1 MANLAAVMPA
11 LGAIEV
17 QEVPLPDPL
26 PGQAVVRIEA
36 VGICGSDT
44 AYYRVGYIGDWKVE
58 GPIILGHEAS
68 GTVVATGAG
77 VTNVTA
83 GDRVAIEPGTP
94 CRNCEECLAGRY
106 HLCPDF
112 IFLATP
118 PYDGALVQNLAIDS
132 RNLFPIPD
140 SMSFEAAAL
149 CEPLSVGLW
158 ACRRAGLLPGDR
170 VRVTGAGP
178 VGILAAQVARA
189 EGAAD
194 VVVSDISDFRLSV
207 AEKLGFRT
215 EKAGEVP
222 EGPGH
227 EDADVLLECSG
238 APGALA
244 QGLWRLRNAGRAAMV
259 GLPKQDVALPL
270 SRLNVKEISI
280 SLVNRYAH
288 TWPTAIAFVASGRVD
303 VESLVTHRFE
313 LADAEAALT
322 LAADV
327 PDSLKAVV
335 YPNGIPTR

>member
-11 LGAIEV
+11 LGTIRV
-17 QEVPLPDPL
+17 QEVPVPEPSA
-26 PGQAVVRIEA
+26 GEAIVRIEA

-58 GPIILGHEAS
+58 GPIILGHEAA
-68 GTVVATGAG
+68 GTVVATGSE
-77 VTNVTA
+77 VTNVA
-83 GDRVAIEPGTP
+83 VGDRVAIEPGTP
-94 CRNCEECLAGRY
+94 CRNCEECLVGRY

-112 IFLATP
+112 VFLATP
-118 PYDGALVQNLAIDS
+118 PYDGALVQSLAIDS
-132 RNLFPIPD
+132 RNLFVIPD

-194 VVVSDISDFRLSV
+194 VVISDISDFRL
-207 AEKLGFRT
+207 ALAAKLGFRT
-215 EKAGEVP
+215 EKVGEIP

-244 QGLWRLRNAGRAAMV
+244 QGLWRLRNGGRAAMV
-259 GLPKQDVALPL
+259 GLPKEDVTLPL
-270 SRLNVKEISI
+270 SRLNVKEISV

-288 TWPTAIAFVASGRVD
+288 TWPTAIALVSSGRVD
-303 VESLVTHRFE
+303 VEPLVTHRFE
-313 LADAEAALT
+313 LADAESALT

-327 PDSLKAVV
+327 PDSMKAVV
-335 YPNGIPTR
+335 YPNGIPAH

>member
-11 LGAIEV
+11 LGAIEL
-17 QEVPLPDPL
+17 QEVSLPDPV

-44 AYYRVGYIGDWKVE
+44 AYYRVGHIGDWKVD

-68 GTVVATGAG
+68 GTVVATGDG
-77 VTNVTA
+77 VTNVA
-83 GDRVAIEPGTP
+83 VGDRVAVEPGTA
-94 CRNCEECLAGRY
+94 CRDCEQCLAGRY
-106 HLCPDF
+106 NLCAQF
-112 IFLATP
+112 VFLATP
-118 PYDGALVQNLAIDS
+118 PYDGALVQNLAIDA

-140 SMSFEAAAL
+140 SMSFEAGAM

-158 ACRRAGLLPGDR
+158 ACRRAGLVPGDR

-194 VVVSDISDFRLSV
+194 VVVADISDFRLSI

-215 EKAGEVP
+215 EKAGTVP
-222 EGPGH
+222 AEPGH

-244 QGLWRLRNAGRAAMV
+244 EGLWRLRNAGRAAMV
-259 GLPKQDVALPL
+259 GLPKQDVTLAL

-288 TWPTAIAFVASGRVD
+288 TWPTAIALVSSGRVD
-303 VESLVTHRFE
+303 VETLVTHRFE
-313 LADAEAALT
+313 LADTESALT
-322 LAADV
+322 LAGDV
-327 PDSLKAVV
+327 PDSMKAVV
-335 YPNGIPTR
+335 YPNGIPAI

>member
-11 LGAIEV
+11 LGTIRV
-17 QEVPLPDPL
+17 QEVPVPEPSA
-26 PGQAVVRIEA
+26 GEAIVRIEA

-58 GPIILGHEAS
+58 GPIILGHEAA
-68 GTVVATGAG
+68 GTVVATGSE
-77 VTNVTA
+77 VTNVA
-83 GDRVAIEPGTP
+83 VGDRVAIEPGTP
-94 CRNCEECLAGRY
+94 CRNCEECLVGRY

-112 IFLATP
+112 VFLATP
-118 PYDGALVQNLAIDS
+118 PYDGALVQSLAIDS
-132 RNLFPIPD
+132 RNLFVIPD

-194 VVVSDISDFRLSV
+194 VVISDISDFRL
-207 AEKLGFRT
+207 ALAAKLGFRT
-215 EKAGEVP
+215 EKVGEIP

-244 QGLWRLRNAGRAAMV
+244 QGLWRLRNGGRAAMV
-259 GLPKQDVALPL
+259 GLPKEDVTLPL
-270 SRLNVKEISI
+270 SRLNVKEISV

-288 TWPTAIAFVASGRVD
+288 TWPTAIALVSSGRVD
-303 VESLVTHRFE
+303 VEPLVTHRFE
-313 LADAEAALT
+313 LADAESALT

-327 PDSLKAVV
+327 PDSMKAVV
-335 YPNGIPTR
+335 YPNGIPTH